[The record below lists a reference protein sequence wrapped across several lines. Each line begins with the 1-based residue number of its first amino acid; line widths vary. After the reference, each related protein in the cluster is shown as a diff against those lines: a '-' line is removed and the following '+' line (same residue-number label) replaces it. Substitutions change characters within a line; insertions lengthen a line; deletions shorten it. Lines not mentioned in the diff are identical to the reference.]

1 MLSENRRGRIGAN
14 SVASLEK
21 QGGASPPGRLGRG
34 LLASSHAGTRL
45 PIAVYK
51 VQGAPPPP
59 AADCPR
65 GRFHHPFQK
74 RAKTETPARRPRKN
88 HSYDFPTAALSA
100 SGHGSKLND
109 FLSACFTS
117 SPFFCM
123 GLISSLLYRG
133 TTKIASPRRV
143 SPPGAPRIPAGKRAA
158 FRPPAPSR
166 AALPPHTPLPPP
178 CRRGGFPRPARLSK
192 RAAAP

>member
-1 MLSENRRGRIGAN
+1 MQT
-14 SVASLEK
+14 ASLPSK
-21 QGGASPPGRLGRG
+21 NRAGISPPGRLGRG

-51 VQGAPPPP
+51 AQGAPPPP

-117 SPFFCM
+117 SPFFCT
-123 GLISSLLYRG
+123 GFVLRYYTAARQKLQ
-133 TTKIASPRRV
+133 APAHRV
-143 SPPGAPRIPAGKRAA
+143 SPPAAPRIPAGKRAA

-166 AALPPHTPLPPP
+166 AGLPPHTLPLPP